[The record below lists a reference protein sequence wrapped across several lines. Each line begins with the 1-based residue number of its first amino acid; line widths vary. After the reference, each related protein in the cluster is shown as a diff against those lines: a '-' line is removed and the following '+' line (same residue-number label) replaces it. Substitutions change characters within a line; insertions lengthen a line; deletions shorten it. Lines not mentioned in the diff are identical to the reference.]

1 MSYFENFPIINY
13 RDPTTGVMR
22 TVTDILKRV
31 GIKKS
36 LYCHPDCHY
45 SSIMVN
51 SMASD

>member
-13 RDPTTGVMR
+13 RDSTTGVMR

-36 LYCHPDCHY
+36 
-45 SSIMVN
+45 
-51 SMASD
+51 